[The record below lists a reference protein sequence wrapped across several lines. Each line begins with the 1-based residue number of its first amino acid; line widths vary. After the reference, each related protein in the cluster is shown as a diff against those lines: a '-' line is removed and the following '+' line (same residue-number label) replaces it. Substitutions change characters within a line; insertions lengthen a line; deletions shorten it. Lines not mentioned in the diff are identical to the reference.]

1 MRIEQME
8 YDRITEELSPR
19 VDQALDSVSP
29 LVPGPQ
35 RALVVLGALVRQ
47 AARCAQSL
55 GMTRQEFVRR
65 VDMLSEAS
73 FQRRVPQAPGG
84 IVGV

>member
-1 MRIEQME
+1 MRIEQIE
-8 YDRITEELSPR
+8 YERLCDELSPR

-29 LVPGPQ
+29 LIPGPQ

-65 VDMLSEAS
+65 VEMLAEPA

-84 IVGV
+84 IVSG